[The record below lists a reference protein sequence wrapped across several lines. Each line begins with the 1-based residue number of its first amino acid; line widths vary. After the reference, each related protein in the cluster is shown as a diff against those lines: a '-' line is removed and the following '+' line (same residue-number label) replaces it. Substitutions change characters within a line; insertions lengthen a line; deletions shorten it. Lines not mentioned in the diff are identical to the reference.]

1 MLTHLKTIVNIL
13 RYIHALRYFHNSQLK
28 QTIREVRL
36 IAYLL
41 IIFSLSFSLILLT
54 LLDIGS
60 STGLGDISLS
70 IEFVLCFSILTGFKL
85 LFSSSKFSEIFS
97 TITCFKQFRCQTF
110 SWLLLLCHSFNLLMN
125 TVSKLRN
132 NLMEF

>member
-13 RYIHALRYFHNSQLK
+13 RYTHALRYFHNSQLK

-70 IEFVLCFSILTGFKL
+70 SEFVLCFSILTGFKL

-125 TVSKLRN
+125 TVSKQRN